1 MLQGFT
7 IIAGAIII
15 GYIEFDSRWKRN
27 SEFFNEITLM
37 LMLYCIICFSPF
49 VPNPYARQFIG
60 YWCCVIVS
68 THLAINLTIMSCST
82 ARELILRLKL
92 WLARNQL
99 FKQRKQN
106 LVKIQKRKH
115 VLKDAILARNYE
127 EDTNQLRKEKSNK

>member
-1 MLQGFT
+1 
-7 IIAGAIII
+7 
-15 GYIEFDSRWKRN
+15 
-27 SEFFNEITLM
+27 
-37 LMLYCIICFSPF
+37 
-49 VPNPYARQFIG
+49 
-60 YWCCVIVS
+60 
-68 THLAINLTIMSCST
+68 MSCST